1 MRLTIIGDTLLD
13 RDVSGVAERLCPD
26 APVPVIDERS
36 AHERPGG
43 AGLAA
48 VLAGRHD
55 VEVTLVT
62 ALADDT
68 AGHTVRHLLG
78 ESGIDV
84 VTVHDAGSTSEKTRI
99 MVDDRPMLRVDRGA
113 RGALGPLPG
122 GVEPT
127 VVGADAVLVADY
139 GRGLLD
145 VPELRDVIA
154 STSRPVV
161 WDPHPRGAEPPP
173 GVTLAT
179 PNRRELD
186 HFSARMA
193 DSAGTRVGSDQ
204 GLEAVSRRAMALRRQ
219 WCADALAVTLGERGA
234 TVVTASGPPF
244 VVPIEGAPANGDAC
258 GAGDAFAVAAA
269 IALARGADTRAAV
282 FEAVRSAATFVGDG
296 GVRHLL
302 QIRQPSQWPEPP
314 DTDPLERSRR
324 IRAAGG
330 TVVAT
335 GGCFDLLHAG
345 HVATLQSARA
355 LGDHLVVLLNSDA
368 SIRRLKGDGRP
379 VQHAADRA
387 AVLRSLGCVDDVVVF
402 DDDLPVEMLRRL
414 RPHVFVKGG
423 DYAGATIPET
433 DVLATWGGIVV
444 TVPFV
449 DGRSTTAM
457 LERASRSWSGPPR
470 DARSDAR

>member
-1 MRLTIIGDTLLD
+1 MRLTIIGDALLD
-13 RDVSGVAERLCPD
+13 RDVRGVAERLCPD
-26 APVPVIDERS
+26 APVPVVDERS

-48 VLAGRHD
+48 VLARRHD

-62 ALADDT
+62 ALADDA
-68 AGHTVRHLLG
+68 AGCTIRRLLG
-78 ESGIDV
+78 ESGVDV
-84 VTVHDAGSTSEKTRI
+84 VAVHDSGITSEKTRVI
-99 MVDDRPMLRVDRGA
+99 VDDRPVLRVDRGV
-113 RGALGPLPG
+113 RGELGPLPA
-122 GVEPT
+122 GVDRA
-127 VVGADAVLVADY
+127 VSDADGVLVADY

-145 VPELRDVIA
+145 VPELRQLIVDA
-154 STSRPVV
+154 TPPVV
-161 WDPHPRGAEPPP
+161 WDPHPRGSEPPP
-173 GVTLAT
+173 GIALAT
-179 PNRRELD
+179 PNRRELE
-186 HFSARMA
+186 HFSARIS
-193 DSAGTRVGSDQ
+193 DSGETQVSGDH
-204 GLEAVSRRAMALRRQ
+204 GLEAVSRRAAALRRQ
-219 WCADALAVTLGERGA
+219 WSVGALAVTLGDRGA
-234 TVVTASGPPF
+234 TVVAASGPPF
-244 VVPIEGAPANGDAC
+244 VVPVDGAPVAGDAC

-269 IALARGADTRAAV
+269 IALAQGADPRAAV
-282 FEAVRSAATFVGDG
+282 VDAVRSASTFVGDG

-302 QIRQPSQWPEPP
+302 QIRQPSQWPDPP
-314 DTDPLERSRR
+314 DADPLERARTV
-324 IRAAGG
+324 RAAGG

-379 VQHAADRA
+379 VQRAADRA

-423 DYAGATIPET
+423 DYAGVTIPET
-433 DVLATWGGIVV
+433 DVLASWGGVVV

-449 DGRSTTAM
+449 NGHSTTAM
-457 LERASRSWSGPPR
+457 LERATRTTPER
-470 DARSDAR
+470 DAG